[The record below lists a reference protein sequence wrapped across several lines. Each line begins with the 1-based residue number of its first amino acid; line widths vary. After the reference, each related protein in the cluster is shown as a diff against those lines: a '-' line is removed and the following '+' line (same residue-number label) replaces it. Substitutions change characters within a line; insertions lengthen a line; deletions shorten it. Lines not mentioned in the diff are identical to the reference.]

1 MRFRTRLSRLEKKAD
16 QVNVIPQ
23 QDRIALVST
32 CGLNDAKLEEKCA
45 KIEKEYLEKYGT
57 IEGLIIILSAVPPP
71 DPLPD
76 DIEIDL

>member
-1 MRFRTRLSRLEKKAD
+1 MRIGRRLSRLEKEAD
-16 QVNVIPQ
+16 QVNAIPQ

-32 CGLNDAKLEEKCA
+32 CGLNDAEVEEQIE

-57 IEGLIIILSAVPPP
+57 IEGLSIVLSAVPPP